1 MSSVLSAFPVAITRM
16 IYRLLSLCPLAVQMA
31 QMAAFPI
38 TRIVNFMVIGGM
50 ADVIDAR
57 AIGSLARFTT
67 VAVIATI
74 AIGSLA
80 RFTAVIVSVLAT
92 VAVGSLAR
100 FTRGYFI
107 ANFVRMRVVMVIL
120 AYEGA
125 ILRIL
130 VREEDKNSEDERHI
144 VKIHSHNYA
153 CAFTHLN

>member
-1 MSSVLSAFPVAITRM
+1 MLSAFPVAITRM

-74 AIGSLA
+74 AVGSLA
-80 RFTAVIVSVLAT
+80 RFTAVI
-92 VAVGSLAR
+92 
-100 FTRGYFI
+100 FI
-107 ANFVRMRVVMVIL
+107 ANLVRMRVVMVIL
-120 AYEGA
+120 AFEGA

>member
-1 MSSVLSAFPVAITRM
+1 
-16 IYRLLSLCPLAVQMA
+16 
-31 QMAAFPI
+31 MAAFPI

-50 ADVIDAR
+50 ADVMDAR
-57 AIGSLARFTT
+57 
-67 VAVIATI
+67 

-120 AYEGA
+120 AFEGA

>member
-1 MSSVLSAFPVAITRM
+1 
-16 IYRLLSLCPLAVQMA
+16 MA
-31 QMAAFPI
+31 LAAFPI
-38 TRIVNFMVIGGM
+38 TRIFNFMVTGGM

-57 AIGSLARFTT
+57 
-67 VAVIATI
+67 

-92 VAVGSLAR
+92 VAVGSLAG

-120 AYEGA
+120 AFEGA

-144 VKIHSHNYA
+144 VKIYSHNYA

>member
-16 IYRLLSLCPLAVQMA
+16 IYRLLSLCPMAVQMA

-57 AIGSLARFTT
+57 D
-67 VAVIATI
+67 
-74 AIGSLA
+74 IGSLA

-92 VAVGSLAR
+92 VAVGSLAG

-107 ANFVRMRVVMVIL
+107 ADFVRMRVVMVIL
-120 AYEGA
+120 AFEGA

-144 VKIHSHNYA
+144 VKIYSHNYA